1 MLKSLG
7 LSHNTEE
14 TEQEVCA
21 CNPSTQER
29 EDGGS
34 VAQVT
39 PWLCVKFEPSL
50 GYVKL

>member
-1 MLKSLG
+1 MLKVRG
-7 LSHNTEE
+7 LSRSTDKS
-14 TEQEVCA
+14 EQEVRA

-39 PWLCVKFEPSL
+39 PLTMCKV
-50 GYVKL
+50 